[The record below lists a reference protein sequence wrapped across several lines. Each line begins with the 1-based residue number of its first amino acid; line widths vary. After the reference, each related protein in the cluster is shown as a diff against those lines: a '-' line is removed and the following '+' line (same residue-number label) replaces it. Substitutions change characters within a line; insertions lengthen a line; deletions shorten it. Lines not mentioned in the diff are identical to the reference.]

1 MNILIP
7 MAGAGKRFSEA
18 GYKKS
23 KPAIPTYDR
32 RSGKKVP
39 MVVCA
44 TMDLPYVELGGG
56 ANLIYVDRD
65 FHKNEGIEDEI
76 HNFYPDARFIN
87 IDLLPVSWQNILSIM
102 MRNCLLRAV
111 TMVWSTL
118 YLFLTGNARK
128 RMPLCLHIEITNSY

>member
-1 MNILIP
+1 MGNPGRYAGEFILDEYHKENRFRMNILIP

-56 ANLIYVDRD
+56 SKSYICRQ
-65 FHKNEGIEDEI
+65 
-76 HNFYPDARFIN
+76 R
-87 IDLLPVSWQNILSIM
+87 LSQ
-102 MRNCLLRAV
+102 
-111 TMVWSTL
+111 
-118 YLFLTGNARK
+118 
-128 RMPLCLHIEITNSY
+128 E

>member
-1 MNILIP
+1 

-44 TMDLPYVELGGG
+44 TMDLPYVELGG
-56 ANLIYVDRD
+56 
-65 FHKNEGIEDEI
+65 E
-76 HNFYPDARFIN
+76 
-87 IDLLPVSWQNILSIM
+87 QILYM
-102 MRNCLLRAV
+102 
-111 TMVWSTL
+111 
-118 YLFLTGNARK
+118 
-128 RMPLCLHIEITNSY
+128 